1 LLETALTFP
10 KGMQPAMKAIVM
22 NRVAPLADNPV
33 EYREFEDPVIAS
45 NEVLVRVAACGV
57 CHSNIHLIEG
67 DLRRWG
73 LPASLPLIPGHEIV
87 GIVAG
92 VGKEVDDVKLGQK
105 VGISVI
111 WETCRKC
118 EYCLRGDENLC
129 PDRKISGE
137 GVHGGYAEYM
147 KAPHDFVY
155 PIPDGLKDVEAATL
169 FCPGVT
175 AYRAVER
182 ANMQPGENVMIIGI
196 GGVGHFSVQF
206 AKLKGARVTAVDIS
220 EAQLNLAREMGADD
234 AVLSGS
240 AEEFTRSN
248 KPTKVIMH
256 TPAQAALDLATRV
269 VKNRGTILMAVFG
282 TLLVGFGGEVTI
294 VTSMAGSKKDIAGV
308 LEMASQGRVKVK
320 ATAYPLSEG
329 IEVLKKLNRGEIV
342 GRAVLVP

>member
-1 LLETALTFP
+1 
-10 KGMQPAMKAIVM
+10 MKAIVM

-33 EYREFEDPVIAS
+33 EYRDFEDPVIGPS
-45 NEVLVRVAACGV
+45 EVLVRVTACGV

-67 DLRRWG
+67 DLRKWG
-73 LPASLPLIPGHEIV
+73 LPARLPLIPGHEVV
-87 GIVAG
+87 GVVAD
-92 VGKEVDDVKLGQK
+92 VGREVKDVKPGQK

-111 WETCRKC
+111 WETCRTC
-118 EYCLRGDENLC
+118 EYCLSGDENLC
-129 PDRKISGE
+129 PERKISGE
-137 GVHGGYAEYM
+137 GVDGGYAEYM

-155 PIPDGLKDVEAATL
+155 PIPDGLKDVDAATL

-175 AYRAVER
+175 AYRAIER
-182 ANMQPGENVMIIGI
+182 ANIQQGENVMVIGI

-206 AKLKGARVTAVDIS
+206 AKLKGAKVTAVDVS
-220 EAQLNLAREMGADD
+220 EAQLNLAREVGADE
-234 AVLSGS
+234 AVLSGV
-240 AEEFTRSN
+240 AEEFTKSD

-282 TLLVGFGGEVTI
+282 TVLVGFGGEVSI

-308 LEMASQGRVKVK
+308 LELASQGKVRVK
-320 ATAYPLSEG
+320 ATAYPLSQG
-329 IEVLKKLNRGEIV
+329 VEVLKKLNRGEVI